1 MTWTRAQLQMTNST
15 FGNVKMMM
23 NFSCE
28 NLLEHNIIYTRDHQ
42 NRQFYKA
49 ITLTSCSMILFFFK
63 WYLKLIILK
72 EQIKYQNTK
81 T

>member
-23 NFSCE
+23 NFPCE

-42 NRQFYKA
+42 NGRFYKA
-49 ITLTSCSMILFFFK
+49 ITLTSCPMILFFLKGYLRKIIYFK
-63 WYLKLIILK
+63 GA
-72 EQIKYQNTK
+72 N
-81 T
+81 